1 MSKVLT
7 PGLQSHLDGGATTM
21 VYCWRVT
28 RTDGVIQGF
37 TEHDEDLTFD
47 STTFLAASGFTGTKI
62 NSELGLTVD
71 NLNAEG
77 ALSSDTI
84 NEDDLAA
91 GRYDAAVVELF
102 WVNFEDVAMRETLL
116 KGTIGEVKR
125 TESTFSS
132 ELRSLTHKLQQKTG
146 RTYRRFC
153 DADLG
158 DSRCAI
164 STASEAFSSTG
175 TVSSVTDNRVL
186 VVTGMSPNTNLFYS
200 LGKITFTSGDNNNI
214 SIPVKGHSVSGSTTQ
229 LVLWEQAPFNIAI
242 GTTFTIIA
250 GCDKRAET
258 CQTKFS
264 NLANFQGFPFI
275 PGNDALQAYPAQ
287 GGANQDGGS
296 RFNSDS

>member
-1 MSKVLT
+1 
-7 PGLQSHLDGGATTM
+7 M

-28 RTDGVIQGF
+28 RSDATVQGF

-47 STTFLAASGFTGTKI
+47 STTFVASSGFTGTKI

-102 WVNFEDVAMRETLL
+102 WVNFEDVSMRETLL

-125 TESTFSS
+125 SETVFSA

-146 RTYRRFC
+146 RNYRRFC

-158 DSRCAI
+158 ETRCGVNL
-164 STASEAFSSTG
+164 ASASFSSTG

-186 VVTGMSPNTNLFYS
+186 VVTGLSPNTDAFYA
-200 LGKITFTSGDNNNI
+200 LGKLTFTSGDNNNLT
-214 SIPVKGHSVSGSTTQ
+214 IPVKVHSVTGGTTQ
-229 LVLWEQAPFNIAI
+229 VVLWEQAPFTITG
-242 GTTFTIIA
+242 GTTFDIFA

-258 CQTKFS
+258 CKTKFS
-264 NLANFQGFPFI
+264 NMVNFQGFPFI

-287 GGANQDGGS
+287 GGANQDGTS
-296 RFNSDS
+296 RFNSDG